1 MRKKNLNLKKLLSDW
16 SASQKWIDF
25 YAVMTRR
32 GKLTFKLKVSLEE
45 NLFKFYFI
53 FDIGLRNDENILVIL
68 YKVKT

>member
-16 SASQKWIDF
+16 SAAQKWIDF
-25 YAVMTRR
+25 YARR
-32 GKLTFKLKVSLEE
+32 GNLTFKFKVSLEE